1 MSKTALC
8 SEYNCFA
15 IIPGFPD
22 KISPP
27 ESDGKFYLAG
37 TGIITTSFHLK
48 REKDSTIFRK
58 FSVYFLPMEI
68 HLPGIRQSYK
78 LFTGNIIIVYTNY
91 RF

>member
-27 ESDGKFYLAG
+27 ESDGEILSCRNRHNNHLVSFKKGKRFYDLPKVQRLFPTDGDTSAG
-37 TGIITTSFHLK
+37 NTAIL
-48 REKDSTIFRK
+48 
-58 FSVYFLPMEI
+58 
-68 HLPGIRQSYK
+68 
-78 LFTGNIIIVYTNY
+78 
-91 RF
+91 